1 MTEGNHPTTGK
12 RRPDRAALI
21 IAAGLLLLAVV
32 IAVDMQRLSNVASYA
47 RIGPQTVPLIIA
59 MCLAG
64 LAIWTAIEAWRG
76 EFPEREPQ
84 EARPVLWIVGG
95 LLAQIA
101 LLRFTGFSIATG
113 VLFGFVA
120 YGLGRKVLWIG
131 IPVGIILALAVWI
144 LFAMGLSLTLT
155 AGPLESAIQSL
166 LRGQPA

>member
-1 MTEGNHPTTGK
+1 
-12 RRPDRAALI
+12 
-21 IAAGLLLLAVV
+21 
-32 IAVDMQRLSNVASYA
+32 
-47 RIGPQTVPLIIA
+47 
-59 MCLAG
+59 MCC
-64 LAIWTAIEAWRG
+64 
-76 EFPEREPQ
+76 
-84 EARPVLWIVGG
+84 G

-120 YGLGRKVLWIG
+120 YGLGRKSLWIG

-144 LFAMGLSLTLT
+144 LFAMGLSLTLP

>member
-1 MTEGNHPTTGK
+1 MTEGNHHTTGK

-21 IAAGLLLLAVV
+21 VAAGLLLLAVI

-47 RIGPQTVPLIIA
+47 RIGPQTVPLIVA
-59 MCLAG
+59 ACLAG

-76 EFPEREPQ
+76 DFPEREPQ

-120 YGLGRKVLWIG
+120 YGLGRKALWIG

-144 LFAMGLSLTLT
+144 LFAMGLSLTLP

>member
-1 MTEGNHPTTGK
+1 VTEGNHPTTGK

-144 LFAMGLSLTLT
+144 LFAMGLSLTLP